1 MTKERKLENILYY
14 LIEKTNKIVRRYS
27 QIKFTQA
34 GLDLTVDQWLVLKK
48 VGESSGLTQIE
59 VANALFKDRASIT
72 RTLDLLLK
80 KNLIRK
86 EGGEDKRTFQLSLTA
101 QGKRFADQA
110 LVIVNEVR
118 RQGVA
123 EMSEREQTQLKAS
136 LQKIIE
142 NLES

>member
-86 EGGEDKRTFQLSLTA
+86 EGGEDKRTFQLRLTA